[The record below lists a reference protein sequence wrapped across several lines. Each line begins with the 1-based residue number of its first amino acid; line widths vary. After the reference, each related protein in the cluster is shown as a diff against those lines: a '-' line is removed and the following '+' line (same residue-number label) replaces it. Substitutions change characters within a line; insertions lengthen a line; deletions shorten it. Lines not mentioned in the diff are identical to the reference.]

1 MLIAVEKQKVVEKE
15 AETLKKRAITEAEQ
29 AAHVSRILMQQR
41 VAEKESNLR
50 QEEIENQIFVARDK
64 AQADAE
70 YYK

>member
-15 AETLKKRAITEAEQ
+15 AETLKKRAVTEAEQ
-29 AAHVSRILMQQR
+29 AAHVSQILMQQR

>member
-1 MLIAVEKQKVVEKE
+1 MIAVEKQKVVEKE

-70 YYK
+70 HYK